1 MSFSPC
7 EGGVHDEVDRSNN
20 PAALIDGDVARSASP
35 APSAGSSS
43 SSSSPAASYEEE
55 RAALMASITS
65 DLKRA
70 AQRVG
75 DIARDLD
82 HSLTVTDEFEA
93 IVGTWN
99 AFAKKAAR

>member
-1 MSFSPC
+1 
-7 EGGVHDEVDRSNN
+7 
-20 PAALIDGDVARSASP
+20 
-35 APSAGSSS
+35 
-43 SSSSPAASYEEE
+43 
-55 RAALMASITS
+55 MASITS

-82 HSLTVTDEFEA
+82 HSLTVTDEFES